1 MSNLNKPLVS
11 IVIRTFN
18 EEKFLSECLQ
28 AVCSQNYQGPVEI
41 LIDDSGSTDRSLEI
55 AGKFNTKIVS
65 ISKVDFTFGRS
76 LNQGCIESKG
86 EIIVILSA
94 HCIPINQNWLEFL
107 INPILNETS
116 EYSYGRQLARSGV
129 SKFSESMVFEKYYP
143 KVSAIPQVGIFVKRK
158 FCNFQDSMGV
168 LQFDENLTGLEDMEL
183 AKRLIAN
190 GGSVSYVSSS
200 CVEHIHEE
208 TWDRVKIR
216 YEREA
221 VALLQ
226 LIQNCALIFLT
237 RVKCL
242 LFFGIS
248 KILKSLVH

>member
-41 LIDDSGSTDRSLEI
+41 LIVDSGSTDRTLEI

-129 SKFSESMVFEKYYP
+129 SKFSESMVVRAPARQLLPHLSVNTFQ
-143 KVSAIPQVGIFVKRK
+143 VS
-158 FCNFQDSMGV
+158 
-168 LQFDENLTGLEDMEL
+168 
-183 AKRLIAN
+183 
-190 GGSVSYVSSS
+190 
-200 CVEHIHEE
+200 
-208 TWDRVKIR
+208 
-216 YEREA
+216 
-221 VALLQ
+221 
-226 LIQNCALIFLT
+226 
-237 RVKCL
+237 
-242 LFFGIS
+242 
-248 KILKSLVH
+248 